1 MRILLVLQGR
11 KGPIIAEQSEGILM
25 KRINEIVAGRPVYT
39 VRKDE
44 SVQEAAGL
52 MSQHKIGAMSVMDG
66 NRLVGVFSERDVI
79 NRVVAR
85 RLDPSKTTVGTVMTS
100 DIVVARPEDT
110 LSSCLKKMK
119 LANCRHLP
127 VVDGEVLIGMVSLRD
142 LLQVDIGEKE
152 DRLEILQNYM
162 FHLPPGDAKKS

>member
-1 MRILLVLQGR
+1 
-11 KGPIIAEQSEGILM
+11 M

-39 VRKDE
+39 VRRDE
-44 SVQEAAGL
+44 NVQEAAGL

-85 RLDPSKTTVGTVMTS
+85 RLDPAKTTVGTVMTS
-100 DIVVARPEDT
+100 NIVVARPEDT
-110 LSSCLKKMK
+110 LESCLKKMK

-152 DRLEILQNYM
+152 DRLEVLQNYM
-162 FHLPPGDAKKS
+162 FHLPPGDAHKS